1 MIVTIDAVA
10 APVRHPDVGIF
21 ALISCSGMMCHQI
34 RRGTEPGCFFAR
46 ELIISTIAIMLDPG
60 AASPNGVVIDWTD
73 PTHRIGVVVVFHIFD
88 RTRA

>member
-1 MIVTIDAVA
+1 M
-10 APVRHPDVGIF
+10 
-21 ALISCSGMMCHQI
+21 L
-34 RRGTEPGCFFAR
+34 
-46 ELIISTIAIMLDPG
+46 LISTIAIMLDPG